1 MKVSYRKY
9 KYIGNTNKMHTHLYI
24 DIYIHTEEVGERSFR
39 TKKMVPSDV
48 AEMGVITV
56 GMCCMFGG
64 QFRDVTALSH

>member
-1 MKVSYRKY
+1 
-9 KYIGNTNKMHTHLYI
+9 MHTHLYI
-24 DIYIHTEEVGERSFR
+24 DIYIHTEEVGGAFLPY
-39 TKKMVPSDV
+39 KKMVPSDV